1 MSNVTNTK
9 YANRVRLNVPYSKA
23 IERVVQ
29 SLKDEGFGVLTEI
42 DMQATLKQKLDADLR
57 PYVILGACHPPFA
70 QRTLNTDLDAGLLL
84 PCNVVVYDDNGG
96 SVIAIL
102 DPIKMIGVAEN
113 SDLYPIAVEAKQKLD
128 RVLAALT

>member
-29 SLKDEGFGVLTEI
+29 ALKDEGFGVLTEI